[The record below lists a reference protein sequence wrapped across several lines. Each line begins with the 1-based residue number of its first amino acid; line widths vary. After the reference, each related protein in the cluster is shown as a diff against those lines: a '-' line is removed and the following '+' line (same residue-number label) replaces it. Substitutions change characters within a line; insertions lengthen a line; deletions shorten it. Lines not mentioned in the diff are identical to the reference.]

1 MWNLWDILDPG
12 PNTGGLWT
20 HGHLCSWPN
29 VSRLFSGLCPRVQ
42 VLWALWGLGPRM
54 WTFCNLGI
62 YVQSM
67 KSVCFFGGRFCVS
80 WWELWAIWDMFPGV
94 KSLSL
99 WTISVKSMMSLTSV
113 LFLRGGVCLA
123 ICVTVWY
130 HCLSMNWGSRVWVFW
145 AVWGFMSCPLNC
157 FGELTLKGMR
167 SLRYLPPVPL
177 SE

>member
-1 MWNLWDILDPG
+1 MGICVHGLTSPDCFLACVQECKFSELFGVWVPG
-12 PNTGGLWT
+12 CELSAIWGSMFRVWS
-20 HGHLCSWPN
+20 LCVFW
-29 VSRLFSGLCPRVQ
+29 
-42 VLWALWGLGPRM
+42 
-54 WTFCNLGI
+54 
-62 YVQSM
+62 
-67 KSVCFFGGRFCVS
+67 GGRSCVT